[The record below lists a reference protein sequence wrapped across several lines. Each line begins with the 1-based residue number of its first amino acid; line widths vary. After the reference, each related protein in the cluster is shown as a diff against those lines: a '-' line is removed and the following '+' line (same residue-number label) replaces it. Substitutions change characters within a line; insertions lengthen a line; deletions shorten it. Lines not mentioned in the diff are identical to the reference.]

1 MANRPAHFTNVM
13 HADTLASEISSRW
26 DRYFTAR
33 AGWNAQTSELRN
45 YLFAT
50 DTNTTSNA
58 TLPWKNKTTLPKLT
72 QIRDNLHANYMA
84 ALFPSS
90 DWLEWEGSNREAEKR
105 EKRRAILAYMT
116 NKLRQSGFEATVS
129 KLVLDYI
136 DYGNVFGG
144 VDFVNETHQNPDG
157 EHISVYRGPKLTR
170 ISPYDHVFDL
180 TAPSYAE
187 AAKITRYLVSHGT
200 LAAMVDSAGP
210 DSKWA
215 EDILTKINKVRY
227 REFYSTPEVK
237 KALGFR
243 MDGFS
248 DLSTYLESGMVE
260 LLEFEGDIFD
270 QETDTYL
277 HGYRVV
283 VADRAFLALKEPNRS
298 WFGRSNKKHIGW
310 RVRSDNLMAMGPLD
324 NLVGLQYRIDH
335 LENLK
340 ADVFDQIATPVVYER
355 GFVNDWKW
363 GPGEKIQGD
372 EQSDVSVLRP
382 DATALNADFQIAQIM
397 NTMEELAGAPKQAM
411 GIRTPGEKTAY
422 EVQALE
428 NAAGRIFQTKIRQF
442 ESEFLEPLI
451 NEMFEV
457 ARRNM
462 DSAEVI
468 RIVDNDLGVAEFLTI
483 TQEDLQA
490 KGRLVPKGA
499 RHFAERANRVQT
511 LTGFVNS
518 PVYADEEVRMH
529 ISGVELAELFG
540 ELLEL
545 DEGELIRPYVRIA
558 ERTEAMKAQQAA
570 EKELMEN
577 AQIQPE
583 LEMGEEPDGPA

>member
-1 MANRPAHFTNVM
+1 MARRPTHFSDILS
-13 HADTLASEISSRW
+13 ADKMAAEISQKFES
-26 DRYFTAR
+26 FQSAR
-33 AGWNAQTSELRN
+33 AGWHNQMKELRN

-50 DTNTTSNA
+50 DTNTTTNA
-58 TLPWKNKTTLPKLT
+58 ALPWKNKTTLPKLT

-90 DWLEWEGSNREAEKR
+90 DWLEWEGDSREAER
-105 EKRRAILAYMT
+105 AQKRRSIIAYMM
-116 NKLRQSGFEATVS
+116 NKLRQSGFEAVVS

-136 DYGNVFGG
+136 DYGNVFGD
-144 VDFVNETHQNPDG
+144 VKFSNETHTNPDG
-157 EHISVYRGPKLTR
+157 ETISVYRGPKLVR
-170 ISPYDHVFDL
+170 LSPYDHMFDL
-180 TAPSYAE
+180 TAPTYNE
-187 AAKITRYLVSHGT
+187 ASKITRYLVSYGT
-200 LAAMVDSAGP
+200 LASMVDDAGP
-210 DSKWA
+210 DSEWA
-215 EDILTKINKVRY
+215 SDLLEKLNKVRY
-227 REFYSTPEVK
+227 QEFYSQPEVR
-237 KALGFR
+237 KATGFR

-248 DLSTYLESGMVE
+248 DLSTYLQSGMVE
-260 LLEFEGDIFD
+260 LLEFEGDIYD
-270 QETDTYL
+270 EETKKYL
-277 HGYRVV
+277 HGYRIV
-283 VADRAFLALKEPNRS
+283 VADRAFVALKEPNRS
-298 WFGRSNKKHIGW
+298 WFGRSSKHHIGW
-310 RVRSDNLMAMGPLD
+310 RSRSDNLMAMGPLD

-340 ADVFDQIATPVVYER
+340 ADVFDQIATPVIYER
-355 GFVNDWKW
+355 GYIDDWKW

-372 EQSDVSVLRP
+372 ENSSVEVLRP

-442 ESEFLEPLI
+442 ESQFLEPVI

-462 DSAEVI
+462 DTAEVI
-468 RIVDNDLGVAEFLTI
+468 RVMDNDEGVAEFLTI
-483 TQEDLQA
+483 TKEDISA

-511 LTGFVNS
+511 LNS
-518 PVYADEEVRMH
+518 FTSSAVYADEEVRQH
-529 ISGVELAELFG
+529 ISGLELAHTFA

-545 DEGELIRPYVRIA
+545 DNGDLVRPFVRIA
-558 ERTEAMKAQQAA
+558 ERTEQMKAQQAA
-570 EKELMEN
+570 EKEVMEN
-577 AQIQPE
+577 AQVIPE
-583 LEMGEEPDGPA
+583 LQTGEAELG